1 MERKT
6 RTRALS
12 WLLSLA
18 LMLSLLPGMS
28 LTAYAGTY
36 GSGVEVLVSNLQTND
51 VLESGSK
58 VLKGNSLSYIKLT
71 IDNKS
76 PSW

>member
-12 WLLSLA
+12 WLLSFA

-28 LTAYAGTY
+28 LPAYADTTPTV
-36 GSGVEVLVSNLQTND
+36 GVEPEGWGTVTITENGAI
-51 VLESGSK
+51 GS
-58 VLKGNSLSYIKLT
+58 SQQRLT
-71 IDNKS
+71 THIYFKNGLMMN
-76 PSW
+76 